1 MSIFIYYECK
11 RIINKNTNI
20 VCLYKREYI
29 FIQFSKHDK
38 MHMEIHIL
46 QNIMCKNAH
55 KLNARRTEKGGD
67 CNYQSRKIRIL
78 YPISKQIHSRKYQN
92 PIWSK

>member
-20 VCLYKREYI
+20 VCLYKRDYI

-55 KLNARRTEKGGD
+55 KLNSRRTQKRRRLQLSIKKNQNTLPDFQTNTFKE
-67 CNYQSRKIRIL
+67 
-78 YPISKQIHSRKYQN
+78 ISKLN
-92 PIWSK
+92 LE

>member
-20 VCLYKREYI
+20 VCLYKRDYI

-38 MHMEIHIL
+38 MHMEFHIF

-55 KLNARRTEKGGD
+55 KLNARRTEKEAIAIINQEKSEYFD
-67 CNYQSRKIRIL
+67 FS
-78 YPISKQIHSRKYQN
+78 
-92 PIWSK
+92 